1 MRIPTENSADFP
13 SSTLPGHDALKRPM
27 VLTVQSDQCISAVLW
42 TLLTRN
48 GFDVVSETSGLVD
61 ALLARSA
68 SPDVIVLDVNLP
80 GTNGLEL
87 CRRLKADAQTSL
99 IPIIF
104 CSGQHYLADEALE
117 LGAAAFLSVP
127 GEIYKLPGC
136 LREILAVRV

>member
-1 MRIPTENSADFP
+1 
-13 SSTLPGHDALKRPM
+13 M
-27 VLTVQSDQCISAVLW
+27 VLTVQSDPCISAVLW
-42 TLLTRN
+42 TLLTRI
-48 GFDVVSETSGLVD
+48 GFDVVSETAGLVD